1 MPWHIEDVL
10 RERGANYI
18 EGGLWRP
25 FAVRDGNLITGQQ
38 QHSGRPGA
46 QLVIETLGCGMRIG
60 IIGAGRIGGNAGRL
74 LEQAGH
80 EVFLGSRETLAEAA
94 SFSDVVMLSVPWT
107 AVDEVLA
114 KAGPL
119 DGKVVI
125 DTTNPYGSGGVQDL
139 GGRSAGRVNSER
151 MLGARIVRAFNTLTS
166 GFQSDAAGR
175 SGDDRVVMF
184 LSGDDEEAKR
194 LVGGLI
200 DEIGFAPVDIG
211 GSTRPSPTRRA
222 ATARSTARSTAH
234 PRQHRSSLHCVRENR
249 SRRRRATTELAR
261 RAGPSQPCP

>member
-1 MPWHIEDVL
+1 
-10 RERGANYI
+10 
-18 EGGLWRP
+18 
-25 FAVRDGNLITGQQ
+25 
-38 QHSGRPGA
+38 
-46 QLVIETLGCGMRIG
+46 MRIG

-94 SFSDVVMLSVPWT
+94 SFSYVVMLSVPWT

-114 KAGPL
+114 KVGPL

-184 LSGDDEEAKR
+184 ISGDDEEAKR

-211 GSTRPSPTRRA
+211 GLDETVADAPRRDGAVYGEEYRPPEA
-222 ATARSTARSTAH
+222 AQVVAA
-234 PRQHRSSLHCVRENR
+234 L
-249 SRRRRATTELAR
+249 
-261 RAGPSQPCP
+261 RAGEPIPPTPRYD

>member
-1 MPWHIEDVL
+1 
-10 RERGANYI
+10 
-18 EGGLWRP
+18 
-25 FAVRDGNLITGQQ
+25 
-38 QHSGRPGA
+38 
-46 QLVIETLGCGMRIG
+46 MRIG

-107 AVDEVLA
+107 AIDEVLA

-151 MLGARIVRAFNTLTS
+151 MLSARIVRAFNTLTS

-200 DEIGFAPVDIG
+200 DEIGFAPVDVG
-211 GSTRPSPTRRA
+211 GLDETVADAPRRDGAVYGEEYRPPEA
-222 ATARSTARSTAH
+222 AQVVAA
-234 PRQHRSSLHCVRENR
+234 L
-249 SRRRRATTELAR
+249 
-261 RAGPSQPCP
+261 RAGEPIPPTPRYD

>member
-1 MPWHIEDVL
+1 
-10 RERGANYI
+10 
-18 EGGLWRP
+18 
-25 FAVRDGNLITGQQ
+25 
-38 QHSGRPGA
+38 
-46 QLVIETLGCGMRIG
+46 MRIG

-114 KAGPL
+114 KVGPL

-139 GGRSAGRVNSER
+139 GGRSTGRVNSER

-200 DEIGFAPVDIG
+200 DEIGFAPIDIG
-211 GSTRPSPTRRA
+211 GLDETVADAPRRDGAVYGEEYRPPEA
-222 ATARSTARSTAH
+222 AQVVAA
-234 PRQHRSSLHCVRENR
+234 L
-249 SRRRRATTELAR
+249 
-261 RAGPSQPCP
+261 RAGEPIPPTPRYD

>member
-1 MPWHIEDVL
+1 
-10 RERGANYI
+10 
-18 EGGLWRP
+18 
-25 FAVRDGNLITGQQ
+25 
-38 QHSGRPGA
+38 
-46 QLVIETLGCGMRIG
+46 MRIG

-151 MLGARIVRAFNTLTS
+151 MLSARIVRAFNTLTS

-211 GSTRPSPTRRA
+211 GLDETVADAPRRDGAVYGEEYRPPEA
-222 ATARSTARSTAH
+222 AQVVAA
-234 PRQHRSSLHCVRENR
+234 L
-249 SRRRRATTELAR
+249 
-261 RAGPSQPCP
+261 RAGEPIPPTPRYD